1 MLNVINYGD
10 LVFYEDS
17 FKMNE
22 NRFNEQWDLSEI
34 KLLNWLQS
42 IINQMDLNRE
52 FSLGETLEQCVCLNK
67 KEDKWEV
74 YLVEKGNIFDKSE
87 HEELFDACIKVI
99 LQLSDSKEFFEQ
111 HKARFCRIRNK

>member
-22 NRFNEQWDLSEI
+22 NKFLEQWDLSENE
-34 KLLNWLQS
+34 LLDWLQS
-42 IINQMDLNRE
+42 IINQMGLSRD
-52 FSLGETLEQCVCLNK
+52 FSLGEASEQCVCLSK

-74 YLVEKGNIFDKSE
+74 YIVERGIVIEKTE
-87 HEELFDACIKVI
+87 HEELFDACIEVI
-99 LQLSDSKEFFEQ
+99 LQLSDSKDFFEEY
-111 HKARFCRIRNK
+111 KANFCRIRKK